1 MEGVQARWREQ
12 AGWDVVCVCVC
23 VRTDVDRNY
32 DRYQDWRERYG
43 RIAGVGLPDGHAC
56 TCTGG

>member
-1 MEGVQARWREQ
+1 MGC
-12 AGWDVVCVCVC
+12 GVCVC

-43 RIAGVGLPDGHAC
+43 RIAGVGLPDGHAR
-56 TCTGG
+56 TRTGG